1 MKNKKTI
8 CIIGL
13 LAIAVAVAVWMYVRK
28 KNTTGNAQEAGQEQQ
43 KQADNDQA
51 DSKENDE
58 SGNGLPIRKPPAIQR
73 PDIVLRPAPI
83 TKDDTAASGSG
94 TSAASTSGTSTGRTS
109 DTSTGRTTGSGTENG
124 QIMTG
129 RRAGT
134 TTPIFS
140 IKP

>member
-13 LAIAVAVAVWMYVRK
+13 LAIALAVGVWMYVRK
-28 KNTTGNAQEAGQEQQ
+28 KNTTGSSQEGGNEQQ
-43 KQADNDQA
+43 KETGNDQA

-58 SGNGLPIRKPPAIQR
+58 SGNGLPFRKPAAIQR
-73 PDIVLRPAPI
+73 PDIVPRPAPI
-83 TKDDTAASGSG
+83 TKEDTTETGNG
-94 TSAASTSGTSTGRTS
+94 TSATSTS

-134 TTPIFS
+134 ATPIFS
-140 IKP
+140 RKP

>member
-28 KNTTGNAQEAGQEQQ
+28 KNTTGSSQEGGHEQQ
-43 KQADNDQA
+43 KETGNDQA

-58 SGNGLPIRKPPAIQR
+58 SGEGLPFRKPAAIQR

-83 TKDDTAASGSG
+83 TKEDTTETGNG
-94 TSAASTSGTSTGRTS
+94 TSATRTLGTSTGRTAGS
-109 DTSTGRTTGSGTENG
+109 STGDG
-124 QIMTG
+124 QIMTD

-134 TTPIFS
+134 ATPIFS

>member
-13 LAIAVAVAVWMYVRK
+13 LAIALAVGVWMYVRK
-28 KNTTGNAQEAGQEQQ
+28 KNTTGSSQEGGNEQQ
-43 KQADNDQA
+43 KETGNDQA

-58 SGNGLPIRKPPAIQR
+58 SGNGLPFRKPAAIQR
-73 PDIVLRPAPI
+73 PDIVPRPAPI
-83 TKDDTAASGSG
+83 TKEDTTETGNG
-94 TSAASTSGTSTGRTS
+94 TSATSTS

-134 TTPIFS
+134 ATPIFS

>member
-1 MKNKKTI
+1 MKSKKTI

-43 KQADNDQA
+43 KQAGNDQA

-73 PDIVLRPAPI
+73 PDIVPRPAPI
-83 TKDDTAASGSG
+83 TKEDTTETGNG
-94 TSAASTSGTSTGRTS
+94 TSATRTSGTSTGRTA
-109 DTSTGRTTGSGTENG
+109 GSGTGDG

>member
-1 MKNKKTI
+1 MKSKKTI

-13 LAIAVAVAVWMYVRK
+13 LAIALAVAAWMYVRK
-28 KNTTGNAQEAGQEQQ
+28 KNTTENTQKAGQEQQ
-43 KQADNDQA
+43 TDNKD
-51 DSKENDE
+51 NDE
-58 SGNGLPIRKPPAIQR
+58 SGNGLPFRKPAAIQR

-83 TKDDTAASGSG
+83 TRSDTAATGSG
-94 TSAASTSGTSTGRTS
+94 TSAASTSGTSTGRT
-109 DTSTGRTTGSGTENG
+109 TGSGTGDG